1 MNSEREQIKASTAI
15 GPRPDADRTPRALQ
29 VRNRDQIRT
38 VPLRELDA
46 LIECP
51 PITSVPAAPE
61 WLLGVAAYDGALLSV
76 IDLAAACGDGGSA
89 AREPG
94 ERLLL
99 VETGVHRVA
108 FSVDEILSQ
117 AADSPPNDGSVIA
130 LRLLAAQ
137 LLGAA
142 PTVSHG
148 VSVET
153 TAP

>member
-1 MNSEREQIKASTAI
+1 MGLRS
-15 GPRPDADRTPRALQ
+15 DADRTPGSLR

-38 VPLRELDA
+38 VPLTELDA

-51 PITSVPAAPE
+51 PLTPVPAAPE

-76 IDLAAACGDGGSA
+76 IDLGAACGDRGSA
-89 AREPG
+89 SREPG

-99 VETGVHRVA
+99 VETGVHRLA

-117 AADSPPNDGSVIA
+117 AVDSTPNDGSVIA

-142 PTVSHG
+142 PAVSHG
-148 VSVET
+148 VNVET

>member
-1 MNSEREQIKASTAI
+1 MGLRS
-15 GPRPDADRTPRALQ
+15 DADRTPGSLQ

-38 VPLRELDA
+38 VPLTELDA

-51 PITSVPAAPE
+51 PLTSVPAAPE

-76 IDLAAACGDGGSA
+76 IDLGAACGDRGPA

-99 VETGVHRVA
+99 VETGVHRLA

-117 AADSPPNDGSVIA
+117 AVDSTPNDGSVIA
-130 LRLLAAQ
+130 LRLLAKQ

-142 PTVSHG
+142 PAVSHG
-148 VSVET
+148 MKVET